1 MLHIVN
7 QYKKLFLSLVETKFE
22 GNTPYDKNNDK
33 SLNSTEMSELINALK
48 AKNEKLSEE
57 VASNYDVNNLNYNK

>member
-33 SLNSTEMSELINALK
+33 SLNSTEMSELIKALK
-48 AKNEKLSEE
+48 EKNAELSAEVEK
-57 VASNYDVNNLNYNK
+57 NYDVNNLK